1 MTIINEVKQRTD
13 IVEVI
18 SDYVPLQKS
27 GRNFKGLCPFHNEK
41 HPSFFVFPEQQ
52 TWHCFGACGTGGD
65 IFAFLMQKE
74 GIDFGQ
80 ALRLLAQRIGV
91 PLGPSESPDRNEDEE
106 KEKLFYINE
115 AATEYYHHLLMSTK
129 IGEAARSYLS
139 KRKIMHET
147 IEGFRLG
154 FSADSW
160 DALKSFLMNKG
171 HKEGEL
177 AKAGLIIEKEEG
189 NSYDRFRNRL
199 MFPICDA
206 QGRVAG
212 FGARA
217 LDDSL
222 PKYINSPQ
230 TLIFDKGS
238 ILYGIDKATSAI
250 IKNNLIIIVEGYMDV
265 ILTHQH
271 GFGNIVAS
279 MGTSMTEKQVAVAR
293 KLTKNIALA
302 LDADAAGEEATLRG
316 LDLLA
321 HYMDRKTIP
330 IPHRSGL
337 VKYENVLDAE
347 IKVITLPKGKDP
359 DEVVNEDPNLW
370 QNLVEQALPM
380 LDFALESVINKVD
393 INHVEGR
400 SQSIQKLLPLIFE
413 IKDPLQQAHYVQK
426 LARSL
431 KLDVSVIK
439 TMLTKS
445 RPNIRREQSIEPAYL
460 SRLARQSISSPVEE
474 YCLALLLQYPEL
486 HQESQEL
493 SPEHFDHSENR
504 QLFIHWKSH
513 PDLSSCVN
521 KLDSNLLEHLNYL
534 LSKEFPPVIR
544 EDAKARQ
551 LDLTSC
557 IFRLQEKLS
566 RRVEAEKE
574 AMLEVEREK
583 GGTISELAKL
593 EEEGINSGLQLKEI
607 LDKRT
612 RGIK

>member
-139 KRKIMHET
+139 KRKIMPET

-359 DEVVNEDPNLW
+359 DEVMREDIEKWQSLVNNSLP
-370 QNLVEQALPM
+370 LVDFLFEKTIVK
-380 LDFALESVINKVD
+380 LDLNTARDKSTVVD
-393 INHVEGR
+393 R
-400 SQSIQKLLPLIFE
+400 LLPVIAA
-413 IKDPLQQAHYVQK
+413 INDPIRQAHYLQK
-426 LARSL
+426 LAAL
-431 KLDVSVIK
+431 VKVDMNTIK
-439 TMLTKS
+439 AS
-445 RPNIRREQSIEPAYL
+445 L
-460 SRLARQSISSPVEE
+460 SRIKPSPVRRLSLTVKPATKGKLHSVASSSREE

-486 HQESQEL
+486 REYRQDIFLEY
-493 SPEHFDHSENR
+493 FKNSENR
-504 QLFIHWKSH
+504 EIFMILKELEDITSIKER
-513 PDLSSCVN
+513 
-521 KLDSNLLEHLNYL
+521 LDPALHEHLDAIIN
-534 LSKEFPPVIR
+534 KELPSVRNNIDMRFIDSILELKR
-544 EDAKARQ
+544 TYFKDMAARQ
-551 LDLTSC
+551 AEAGDTDTDS
-557 IFRLQEKLS
+557 S
-566 RRVEAEKE
+566 R
-574 AMLEVEREK
+574 
-583 GGTISELAKL
+583 L
-593 EEEGINSGLQLKEI
+593 EEGLEISHQLRELDARKGKKRNSSTG
-607 LDKRT
+607 RT
-612 RGIK
+612 RR